1 MDDRVRCPENPGRLG
16 GCGSRVGGGAEGLA
30 CRVTCLA
37 CPMLAHA
44 VGLPVCLWGMK
55 WAAVRGSLGPMVAY
69 LARSSLESGD

>member
-1 MDDRVRCPENPGRLG
+1 MDDWVRCPENPGKLG

-44 VGLPVCLWGMK
+44 VGLP
-55 WAAVRGSLGPMVAY
+55 LGDEVGCSAGK
-69 LARSSLESGD
+69 SGAHGRLPG